1 LNLGPHRRAYAAV
14 VTGGPAAVLDLAPGQ
29 GVLPVPPQPLAVETG
44 VEVVPRQDLVLVA
57 FPRGVPVEVDGLVG
71 ERLGGALGPAVE
83 REVLAP
89 AVEPAARLPH
99 GADHLADAA
108 VTTGQQALDDRRLA
122 VVVAVPDRPAVLLV
136 GAQRVAQHAQPPV
149 DGLVVAL
156 RGPLER
162 RVRLGHE
169 RADRHRAPDVPG

>member
-1 LNLGPHRRAYAAV
+1 MRAPAATASSSLHDERQQLTPARPDLNLGPHRRAYAAV

-83 REVLAP
+83 RE
-89 AVEPAARLPH
+89 
-99 GADHLADAA
+99 
-108 VTTGQQALDDRRLA
+108 
-122 VVVAVPDRPAVLLV
+122 
-136 GAQRVAQHAQPPV
+136 
-149 DGLVVAL
+149 
-156 RGPLER
+156 
-162 RVRLGHE
+162 
-169 RADRHRAPDVPG
+169 